1 MPEVQQS
8 LRKDAALNRERLL
21 TAASDLFAA
30 HGLNVTLNDIAHH
43 AGVGV
48 GTAYRCFPNK
58 EAVID
63 ALFEQQLRDMA
74 AVADQALQ
82 DPDAWHGLVTFL
94 ERSLDM
100 QFGDRGLNEIMNAP
114 ILGLDRIRAARDRI
128 APLITKL
135 VERAVRDGAVRPDLD
150 QSDLIFIQL
159 GLSAIMDT
167 TRAIA
172 PDLYRRYLTLVLD
185 GIRTGRGSFT
195 PLPSPALTAAQTH
208 RAMTGRRRRDGK
220 IATKSRADSAMRTEE
235 TPSA

>member
-1 MPEVQQS
+1 MPEVHQP

-21 TAASDLFAA
+21 AAASELFAER
-30 HGLNVTLNDIAHH
+30 GLNVTLNDIAHH

-48 GTAYRCFPNK
+48 GTAYRRFPNK

-74 AVADQALQ
+74 AVANEALQ
-82 DPDAWHGLVTFL
+82 DADAWHGLVSFL

-114 ILGLDRIRAARDRI
+114 ILGLGRIEAARDQI
-128 APLITKL
+128 APLINQL

-159 GLSAIMDT
+159 ALSAIMDS
-167 TRAIA
+167 TRRIA
-172 PDLYRRYLTLVLD
+172 PDLYRRYLTLILD
-185 GIRTGRGSFT
+185 GIRTDRSNFT
-195 PLPSPALTAAQTH
+195 ALPVEALSATQTH
-208 RAMTGRRRRDGK
+208 RAMTGRRRDSIRSVSM
-220 IATKSRADSAMRTEE
+220 APSREQQD
-235 TPSA
+235 